1 MKTALFDYG
10 AGNLHSLGKA
20 LEGGGADVSVTT
32 DWDEA
37 LSAEVLVLPGVGS
50 FGAAVRALGD
60 HGDVVREA
68 LRNGLPCLGICLG
81 MQLFFEE
88 SEEGEGRGIGL
99 IPGRVRKME
108 ARRVPQMG
116 WNDVETGEDP
126 LFRDVEG
133 LVAYYANSFVC
144 EPEDDE
150 CVTAISEYDGTDF
163 VAGVR
168 TDTLS
173 LLKDISNGVAAQVVY
188 EERNDEAAQT
198 PVETLARGRGSC
210 RDFAVLFVDAVRS
223 LGFGAR
229 IVSGYLYDP
238 DRDAVGSAGA
248 GSTHAWAE
256 VYVPGAGWIMF
267 DPTNRSVGGFNLIPV
282 AVARHIR
289 QTMPVSG
296 SFVGDAA
303 AFETLDVKVTVDRA
317 SE

>member
-20 LEGGGADVSVTT
+20 LERGGAEVWITT

-60 HGDVVREA
+60 RGDAVREA
-68 LRNGLPCLGICLG
+68 LEGGLPCLGICLG

-168 TDTLS
+168 SGRTW
-173 LLKDISNGVAAQVVY
+173 GVQFHP
-188 EERNDEAAQT
+188 EKSSTKGLQIIHNFLD
-198 PVETLARGRGSC
+198 LARNA
-210 RDFAVLFVDAVRS
+210 RDEGL
-223 LGFGAR
+223 
-229 IVSGYLYDP
+229 
-238 DRDAVGSAGA
+238 AGP
-248 GSTHAWAE
+248 SRMT
-256 VYVPGAGWIMF
+256 P
-267 DPTNRSVGGFNLIPV
+267 
-282 AVARHIR
+282 
-289 QTMPVSG
+289 
-296 SFVGDAA
+296 
-303 AFETLDVKVTVDRA
+303 
-317 SE
+317 